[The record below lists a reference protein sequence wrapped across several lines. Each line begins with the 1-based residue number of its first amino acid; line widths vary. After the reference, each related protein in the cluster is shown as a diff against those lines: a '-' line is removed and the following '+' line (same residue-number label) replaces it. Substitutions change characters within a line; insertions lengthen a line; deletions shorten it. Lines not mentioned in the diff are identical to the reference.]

1 MSQSIPAIPEA
12 LLPFSLRRT
21 SACGSAAHHSAS
33 RHSQSWEGTSEWNL
47 PQALVGSVE
56 CDAPSHGCEIQGW
69 KTPARPACVRAGANW
84 SRQMDIHQLELF
96 LAVMDSPSMTRA
108 AEKIHLSPG
117 AVSLQL
123 HNLADELH
131 TELFV
136 RRGKRLI
143 PTPAALRLAERAKEV
158 VKMMGHIQQEFEN
171 DLSKD
176 IRPFHFATGVTTL
189 IYQLGG
195 PLRQLRKR
203 YPKAEIRVT
212 VGVTEEMVAG
222 LLDRRFDLALISL
235 PVSETGLLLIPLFD
249 EELLIVRPSANKVGS
264 GHIGTLRAPEL
275 AGVPFLLYPKRS
287 NVRMVIDRFFNE
299 IGVTLQVLME
309 ADDTE
314 AIKRL
319 VESGFGYSILP
330 EHALRGRSHFFQQ
343 FRVDGHRLTRS
354 LALAMAR
361 TDCPRKL
368 TESIAN
374 FLRSTLVEG

>member
-1 MSQSIPAIPEA
+1 
-12 LLPFSLRRT
+12 
-21 SACGSAAHHSAS
+21 
-33 RHSQSWEGTSEWNL
+33 
-47 PQALVGSVE
+47 
-56 CDAPSHGCEIQGW
+56 
-69 KTPARPACVRAGANW
+69 
-84 SRQMDIHQLELF
+84 MDVHQLELF

-123 HNLADELH
+123 HKLADELH

-143 PTPAALRLAERAKEV
+143 PTPAALRLTELAKQV
-158 VKMMGHIQQEFEN
+158 VKMMGHIQQAFEN
-171 DLSKD
+171 DLTRD
-176 IRPFHFATGVTTL
+176 MRPFHFATGVTTL
-189 IYQLGG
+189 IHQLGG

-203 YPKAEIRVT
+203 YPNAEVRVT

-235 PVSETGLLLIPLFD
+235 PVSEANLRLIPLFD

-264 GHIGTLRAPEL
+264 GHISTMRASDL
-275 AGVPFLLYPKRS
+275 AEVPFLLYPKRS
-287 NVRMVIDRFFNE
+287 NVRLVIDRFFDE
-299 IGVTLQVLME
+299 LGVTPHVLME

-330 EHALRGRSHFFQQ
+330 EHALRGRSHFFQK
-343 FRVDGHRLTRS
+343 FRIAGHRLTRS
-354 LALAMAR
+354 LALAMAQ
-361 TDCPRKL
+361 TECPRKL
-368 TESIAN
+368 TESIAT
-374 FLRSTLVEG
+374 FLRAALVEG

>member
-1 MSQSIPAIPEA
+1 MH
-12 LLPFSLRRT
+12 SLAYANCKAGNSRVRPPVL
-21 SACGSAAHHSAS
+21 AKGAHRS
-33 RHSQSWEGTSEWNL
+33 RH
-47 PQALVGSVE
+47 
-56 CDAPSHGCEIQGW
+56 
-69 KTPARPACVRAGANW
+69 
-84 SRQMDIHQLELF
+84 MDVHQLEMF
-96 LAVMDSPSMTRA
+96 LAVLDSPSMTRA

-136 RRGKRLI
+136 RRGKKLVA
-143 PTPAALRLAERAKEV
+143 TPAALRLAEHAKEV
-158 VKMMGHIQQEFEN
+158 VRMMGHIQQLFDN
-171 DLSKD
+171 DLAKD
-176 IRPFHFATGVTTL
+176 VRPFHFATGVTTL

-203 YPKAEIRVT
+203 YPNAEIRVT

-235 PVSETGLLLIPLFD
+235 PVSETKLRLIPLFD

-264 GHIGTLRAPEL
+264 SHVGSMQASEL
-275 AGVPFLLYPKRS
+275 ADVPFLLYPKRS
-287 NVRMVIDRFFNE
+287 NVRLVIDKFFAE
-299 IGVTLQVLME
+299 IGVMPRVLME

-330 EHALRGRSHFFQQ
+330 QHALRGSSHFFQKS
-343 FRVDGHRLTRS
+343 RIAGHRLTRS
-354 LALAMAR
+354 LALATAQ
-361 TDCPRKL
+361 TDCPRRL
-368 TESIAN
+368 TESIAS
-374 FLRSTLVEG
+374 FLRSTLVESDSSGGTA

>member
-1 MSQSIPAIPEA
+1 
-12 LLPFSLRRT
+12 
-21 SACGSAAHHSAS
+21 
-33 RHSQSWEGTSEWNL
+33 
-47 PQALVGSVE
+47 
-56 CDAPSHGCEIQGW
+56 
-69 KTPARPACVRAGANW
+69 
-84 SRQMDIHQLELF
+84 MDIHQLELF

-143 PTPAALRLAERAKEV
+143 PTPAAVRLAELAKQV
-158 VKMMGHIQQEFEN
+158 VRMMGQIQQAFANELE
-171 DLSKD
+171 KD
-176 IRPFHFATGVTTL
+176 MRPFHFATGVTTL

-203 YPKAEIRVT
+203 FPNAEIRVT
-212 VGVTEEMVAG
+212 VGVTEEMVSG

-235 PVSETGLLLIPLFD
+235 PVPEENLRLIPLFE
-249 EELLIVRPSANKVGS
+249 EELLIVRPSTNKVGS
-264 GHIGTLRAPEL
+264 GHVGSMRAAEL
-275 AGVPFLLYPKRS
+275 ADVPFLLYPKRS
-287 NVRMVIDRFFNE
+287 NVRLVIDRFFGE
-299 IGVTLQVLME
+299 IGVTPRVLME

-330 EHALRGRSHFFQQ
+330 EHALRGRSHFFHK
-343 FRVDGHRLTRS
+343 FRVPGHRLTRS
-354 LALAMAR
+354 LALAMVQ
-361 TDCPRKL
+361 TECPRKL
-368 TESIAN
+368 TESIAS
-374 FLRSTLVEG
+374 FLRTTLVET